1 MTTATNSITNTF
13 IFNNQSK
20 VTCFFFH
27 LLCHSPTL
35 MSPSSSSSSS
45 APTSL
50 NNALRTPAL
59 ITDGPSDEDDDDV
72 APSATVYAQPQ
83 RRSTSLREVYIAPPP
98 AFCLRLTPILIALIR
113 FSDVIPAHLLS
124 IHIYTTPLSLH
135 YTDNPPSTMVSPSTT
150 PSSWADAIIIITD
163 EEMLAVADSTP
174 FTQPPSCTW
183 KTMSADIPLSMVR
196 IEEEL
201 NIPAGSPLHR
211 RIFDSF
217 FSRDLRHRQRWMHCA
232 FFWYN
237 GVNPV
242 MIMDWFALIG
252 AFDGVNAKR
261 CREME
266 QTFANLNDMA
276 KDPAKRRKLSEWH
289 TFDVHVMRWT
299 EMRIGQI
306 I

>member
-1 MTTATNSITNTF
+1 
-13 IFNNQSK
+13 
-20 VTCFFFH
+20 
-27 LLCHSPTL
+27 
-35 MSPSSSSSSS
+35 
-45 APTSL
+45 
-50 NNALRTPAL
+50 
-59 ITDGPSDEDDDDV
+59 
-72 APSATVYAQPQ
+72 
-83 RRSTSLREVYIAPPP
+83 
-98 AFCLRLTPILIALIR
+98 
-113 FSDVIPAHLLS
+113 
-124 IHIYTTPLSLH
+124 
-135 YTDNPPSTMVSPSTT
+135 
-150 PSSWADAIIIITD
+150 
-163 EEMLAVADSTP
+163 
-174 FTQPPSCTW
+174 
-183 KTMSADIPLSMVR
+183 MSADIPLSMVR

-211 RIFDSF
+211 RVVDAAEIIHDALPMTLWPDKIFDSF

-237 GVNPV
+237 GVNPA

-276 KDPAKRRKLSEWH
+276 KDPAKRGKLSEWH